1 MIDQA
6 KMVGMKARSSNP
18 KYISEA
24 LSYVLDNTDLNTCD
38 ECSVIEYSDD
48 LNWFEYMSKKDQLF
62 WEQHKSGDALCD
74 DCWSY

>member
-24 LSYVLDNTDLNTCD
+24 LTYVLDNTDLNTCD
-38 ECSVIEYSDD
+38 ECSIIEYSDD
-48 LNWFEYMSKKDQLF
+48 LNWFVYMNKKDQLF